1 MSSKLNNFFN
11 LCRLANVLLSVYCKL
26 LIYVETATVLLH
38 VETGI
43 IFNCSLVYDMKTL
56 CTPNKQTKY
65 FQRKLVLTAHS
76 YYQGHL
82 ESVSLRLLTREH
94 MSKLLWFGN
103 LQVIS

>member
-76 YYQGHL
+76 YYQRAFGI
-82 ESVSLRLLTREH
+82 
-94 MSKLLWFGN
+94 SKPKTIDKRRHVKVAMIW
-103 LQVIS
+103 